1 MRKTLYS
8 NAKPV
13 GARSAAEVS
22 VAPGSVELSRTLLAT
37 AVSRTAIHHRA
48 VEQIRLPG
56 EFRKPQV
63 GQGEAA
69 GRARVILLRK
79 LLSCFNG

>member
-1 MRKTLYS
+1 MTLQHT
-8 NAKPV
+8 KPV

-22 VAPGSVELSRTLLAT
+22 VAPGSVELPRTLLAT
-37 AVSRTAIHHRA
+37 AVSRAAIHHRA

-69 GRARVILLRK
+69 GRARAILLGRFA
-79 LLSCFNG
+79 SGFNRE